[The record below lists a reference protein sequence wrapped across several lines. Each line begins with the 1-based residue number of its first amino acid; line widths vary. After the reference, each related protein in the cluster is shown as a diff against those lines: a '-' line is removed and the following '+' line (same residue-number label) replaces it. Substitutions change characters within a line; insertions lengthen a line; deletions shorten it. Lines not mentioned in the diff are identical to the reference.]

1 MAEEETDIYAE
12 RHSLRDIRVLVEVPP
27 DLLSE
32 IEAKCDWWVYE
43 ADKVVINL
51 ADKTT
56 DAYFVVKGKL
66 KVMDYLSEDQ
76 QVALAELGRG
86 DCFGELS
93 AIDSKSR
100 SARVI
105 TLEPTLLASLSGK
118 EFRRLIVACPE
129 MGLALLKRFSG
140 FIRTLNTRI
149 TTLSTM
155 QPNQRIF
162 YELIR
167 MSEPN
172 TQGDGTWI
180 IDNAPNHSEIASWA
194 GTEKEVVAKA
204 IGKLARDGVVV
215 RKNRNL
221 IIKDFARLQRLS
233 EQ

>member
-1 MAEEETDIYAE
+1 MTELETDVFSE
-12 RHSLRDIRVLVEVPP
+12 DHSLRDIKVLVEVPP

-32 IEAKCDWWVYE
+32 IETKCDWWVYE

-56 DAYFVVKGKL
+56 DVYFVVKGKL

-100 SARVI
+100 SARVM
-105 TLEPTLLASLSGK
+105 TLEPALLASLSGK
-118 EFRRLIVACPE
+118 EFRRLLVACPE

-155 QPNQRIF
+155 QPHQRIF
-162 YELIR
+162 YELVRI
-167 MSEPN
+167 SEPN
-172 TQGDGTWI
+172 TRGDGTWI

-194 GTEKEVVAKA
+194 GTEKEEVAKV

-221 IIKDFARLQRLS
+221 IIKDFVRLQRLS